1 MVGRILLPWRSPH
14 QQHARP
20 PDARHEPLLRSRPTP
35 ARFAR
40 GLPIALSCM
49 GIVVELR
56 ALASGDGAA
65 KPRLEMPRRTT
76 QPAPLPRLLVA
87 KPIDLRIA
95 WRIPMSTPPKSV
107 TVSNLLIFSCGSYGR
122 QQRRVVEFWH
132 GLLWM
137 TRGWARV
144 PWLPGR

>member
-107 TVSNLLIFSCGSYGR
+107 TVRNFGSKPGAPREVRFSSVR
-122 QQRRVVEFWH
+122 SPVNNSIVLSE
-132 GLLWM
+132 
-137 TRGWARV
+137 
-144 PWLPGR
+144 

>member
-107 TVSNLLIFSCGSYGR
+107 TVRNFPAQILRSDSR
-122 QQRRVVEFWH
+122 WP
-132 GLLWM
+132 M
-137 TRGWARV
+137 TV
-144 PWLPGR
+144 L